1 MAGAASRAAGFGGIM
16 AAFSV
21 GILVGPAIGSML
33 SATAASYGGC
43 ACGAACVLYVWAFIP
58 ESLTDAARE
67 KVTRA
72 RP

>member
-1 MAGAASRAAGFGGIM
+1 M

-67 KVTRA
+67 KVTSG
-72 RP
+72 PCPQ